1 MSDDGVQVLSIRNY
15 SESILPFLTNKN
27 HNKEYERLLPSVQ
40 INLELTQPSL
50 LKNTHEKVDNQ

>member
-15 SESILPFLTNKN
+15 SESILPFLT
-27 HNKEYERLLPSVQ
+27 NKEYERLLPSVQ